1 MATPTRSSGLFS
13 GLVLIS
19 GGLLLLLHNY
29 GHLDLQDFFAR
40 WWPLLVIFW
49 GVVKLYER
57 TVGRRFGSTDGG
69 RITGGEVLL
78 VLGMLGLL
86 GSVVGYDITKD
97 MIQPG
102 DNYSFDLDVAP
113 AKVPANARV
122 LIQNGRG
129 DIAVR
134 GSDEPEIRVTAKKFA
149 RSWSESEAD
158 RMAKPV

>member
-40 WWPLLVIFW
+40 WWPLLIIFW
-49 GVVKLYER
+49 GAVKLYER

-78 VLGMLGLL
+78 VLGMLALL
-86 GSVVGYDITKD
+86 GSVVGYDVTTKKVGG
-97 MIQPG
+97 MIEPG
-102 DNYSFDLDVAP
+102 EHYSFDLDVAP
-113 AKVPANARV
+113 VKVPANARV
-122 LIQNGRG
+122 LIQNG
-129 DIAVR
+129 
-134 GSDEPEIRVTAKKFA
+134 S
-149 RSWSESEAD
+149 
-158 RMAKPV
+158 